1 MKFVLGRLDGRK
13 MPLLINNDVTARVLT
28 MKDAIAVTDSA
39 FRQYA
44 NGMAT
49 FQTRTDMW
57 SPTARDGDYYRWG
70 SLLGAIYDPPTLA
83 LRFKSD
89 ILTWKEYNGAVT
101 EEWHSVE
108 PDRFCGFILLIDT
121 SNGELIGLL
130 NDGIIQH
137 VRVGATAGVGVRY
150 LARENASV
158 VGMLGSGGM
167 AESYLEAI
175 CLERPIKECRVFSP
189 TPANRER
196 FAREMSTRLGIEVTA
211 VDNKETA
218 LEGADIAALCTDSR
232 VPILTGNMV
241 GLLRPGALIINVR
254 HDEIDAETYDACDCV
269 VITCNTGLNDFVLGT
284 EEQRARRPM
293 DKHYRRRY
301 VDTTFEELPPIVTGE
316 QPGRKSDDELI
327 FFHNIS
333 AGIQFAAVGRLVY
346 EKARE
351 KKLGVPLPIDWFL
364 QDIRN

>member
-1 MKFVLGRLDGRK
+1 
-13 MPLLINNDVTARVLT
+13 MPLLISNDVTARVLA
-28 MKDAIAVTDSA
+28 MKDAIAVMDSA

-44 NGMAT
+44 DGLAT

-57 SPTARDGDYYRWG
+57 SPSARDGDYYRWG
-70 SLLGAIYDPPTLA
+70 SLIGAIADPPTLA
-83 LRFKSD
+83 FRFKSD

-101 EEWHSVE
+101 EEWHCVE
-108 PDRFCGFILLIDT
+108 PGRYCGFILLIDT
-121 SNGELIGLL
+121 ANGELIGML

-137 VRVGATAGVGVRY
+137 VRVGATTGVGVRY
-150 LARENASV
+150 LARRDASV

-167 AESYLEAI
+167 ARSYLEAI
-175 CLERPIKECRVFSP
+175 CLERPIRECRVFSP

-196 FAREMSTRLGIEVTA
+196 FAAAMTAELGITVRPVASREA
-211 VDNKETA
+211 A

-232 VPILTGNMV
+232 VPIFTSNMV
-241 GLLRPGALIINVR
+241 GLLRPGALIVNVR
-254 HDEIDAETYDACDCV
+254 HDEIDAETYDACDRV
-269 VITCNTGLNDFVLGT
+269 VITSNNKLNDFVLGT
-284 EEQRARRPM
+284 PEQRNRRPM

-301 VDTTFEELPPIVTGE
+301 VDTVFEELPPIVAGKA
-316 QPGRKSDDELI
+316 PGRKNDGELI

-351 KKLGVPLPIDWFL
+351 RRLGTPLPIDWFL